1 MKTNAI
7 IESIKSMLS
16 QNGFKT
22 TDGKTYQFAN
32 FDYLV
37 SFKGSIVELS
47 EQCGNAVVKQNFNLQ
62 SLREFKDKTL
72 PIRIALSKDMP
83 FFNWGF

>member
-22 TDGKTYQFAN
+22 TDGKTYQIAN

-37 SFKGSIVELS
+37 SFK
-47 EQCGNAVVKQNFNLQ
+47 
-62 SLREFKDKTL
+62 TL
-72 PIRIALSKDMP
+72 KL
-83 FFNWGF
+83 

>member
-1 MKTNAI
+1 MDSPEKNATTNLI
-7 IESIKSMLS
+7 DITEDITSPI
-16 QNGFKT
+16 
-22 TDGKTYQFAN
+22 TY
-32 FDYLV
+32 DYLV

-47 EQCGNAVVKQNFNLQ
+47 EQRGNAVVKQNFNLQ